1 MRTAAVASFII
12 IILYSD
18 LHAQIIGSMEADEE
32 KFITRTKQVNQFFH
46 RFNGEEDVQGNRLY
60 ESDKDYRSLNLRK
73 GYIRVLFDNQ
83 NTNIPN
89 SLLKDFVSFVLD
101 KKNPHYVD
109 FHASDWLAQVD
120 VEFLYNEQLED
131 GILYMKLEQERLGY
145 KWAIDNVY
153 FHPFEEYFIEDT
165 TYRKKFLH
173 PMSHEI
179 EFMNLRKIFEDR
191 DSLQQYFIKG
201 YKPDQMSLF
210 LYEAGRGFLKF
221 KDVKDVKFHFFQI
234 PGWYF
239 ELSYV
244 NRSGYNS
251 GWMITNLVKYKPEEE
266 AMLRS
271 FIYYGK

>member
-1 MRTAAVASFII
+1 MRTAVFVSFLLLFI
-12 IILYSD
+12 YND
-18 LHAQIIGSMEADEE
+18 LLSQIVGPMEADEE
-32 KFITRTKQVNQFFH
+32 KFIARTKQVNQFFR
-46 RFNGEEDVQGNRLY
+46 RFNGEEDIEGNRIY
-60 ESDKDYRSLNLRK
+60 EGDKDFRSLNLRK
-73 GYIRVLFDNQ
+73 KYIRVLFDNE
-83 NTNIPN
+83 NKGLPN
-89 SLLKDFVSFVLD
+89 DLLKDFVSFVLD
-101 KKNPHYVD
+101 KQNPHYLD
-109 FHASDWLAQVD
+109 FHAPGWIAQVE
-120 VEFLYNEQLED
+120 VEFIYNGQQKD
-131 GILYMKLEQERLGY
+131 GSLFMMLEQEGLGY

-153 FHPFEEYFIEDT
+153 FQPFEEYFIEDT
-165 TYRKKFLH
+165 SYHKKFLH

-179 EFMNLRKIFEDR
+179 EFMNLRKIFQDT

-210 LYEAGRGFLKF
+210 LYEAGRGYLKF
-221 KDVKDVKFHFFQI
+221 KEVKDVKFHFFEI